1 MLKITTYVDVISV
14 LLDQL
19 TISFL
24 KSNKNIYFLFVYVIN
39 TNNELNN
46 VTIFSLRKFSQ
57 RNLKI
62 TNYDKYN
69 FLV

>member
-14 LLDQL
+14 LLNQL